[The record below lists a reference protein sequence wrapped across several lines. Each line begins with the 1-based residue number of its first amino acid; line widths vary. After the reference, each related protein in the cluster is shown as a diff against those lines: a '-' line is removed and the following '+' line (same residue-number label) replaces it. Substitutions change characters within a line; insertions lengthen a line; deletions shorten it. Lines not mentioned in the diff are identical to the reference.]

1 MDVDTGA
8 VTFNKTHSDERLDIG
23 RETEIVTHLGVNP
36 VQPELPG
43 ECDKVCKR
51 VKLSV

>member
-1 MDVDTGA
+1 MGVDAGA
-8 VTFNKTHSDERLDIG
+8 VAFNIG
-23 RETEIVTHLGVNP
+23 RETEIVIHLGVNL

-43 ECDKVCKR
+43 ECEKVCKR